1 MQWPH
6 PNRFVAPVV
15 IPALLLSACAA
26 LPSDPESGLSSSGS
40 NLGDATLDD
49 LGYGP
54 CLTAAALSFLND
66 STTGRDALEEAL
78 DSRRVAGRILDH
90 RAGRDEELGT
100 WDDEPIVGLG
110 EMLDGDLDISERR
123 VRRFVEGLGAS
134 CEAGWAESVDWTGET
149 PAPDF
154 LHADSPLE
162 GAGGWNRESSE
173 IEVAM
178 ALRGLTGAQLH
189 AIMESDDGFKELRRD
204 RLMESFSYSLPPN
217 EMPWTAKHHRA
228 REAYPLVALTIE
240 WGRYELDEDTD
251 ARGRRIYPE
260 LGRELSLGTDVMS
273 DTYYDTRDFA
283 GLMND
288 VSVRG
293 RVRWDSPGCI
303 RRLLV
308 AAKLGSARVDP
319 VSGIKEVFKVDVR
332 TDAWGCNADEAQLG
346 WAAEM
351 DAHMRTGILPW
362 SNSTFVAPPLRAAYA
377 RLAEEGAL
385 TDVSAVDP
393 ADPTRRAEF
402 AGALALLPQAHVQSV
417 RSRFHYNEASVG
429 DLERLYE
436 HGRARLI
443 ELGEYLDAAGTTGTP
458 GVAGLRADI
467 EEALAAIPER
477 GLEIYPDEITRDS
490 VVATAERAEEISDR
504 LHAIGDILDADN
516 EELLREVTNA
526 RDGTRDENR
535 FSAFVAWVKIR
546 HIESLPE
553 ADRTAWNLEGSIVT
567 QHAVDEFRA
576 FYGDSMSDPANP
588 DHVALREEF
597 NAYAEAAQADDD
609 HPYHRHF
616 RRFNDLDD
624 EDDWRD
630 LEAQLELEHFQIVR
644 RQIEAAGSA
653 ARAIAFDAARRH
665 YVPESWR
672 VTSNFII
679 DTMDFSEYF
688 SHRQWT
694 ALSAEQID
702 GQDLPADAV
711 LDASLINE
719 VQIELGSEAAFVE
732 RVAELDAELRRL
744 AADEPDVDVSDVCEL
759 SDPGRASEVLWNA
772 ASDCLGAKD
781 ILDTYRG
788 VLTHL
793 AVLKGGAL
801 VDAVSD
807 AIDDAGGDL
816 GEEPDDL
823 RWAPSTRSKGA
834 RALLLLIGGG
844 TD

>member
-1 MQWPH
+1 MQWQR
-6 PNRFVAPVV
+6 PNWLVAPLV
-15 IPALLLSACAA
+15 IPVVLLAACAA
-26 LPSDPESGLSSSGS
+26 LPSDPESGLSSSRD

-66 STTGRDALEEAL
+66 SRTGRDALEEAL
-78 DSRRVAGRILDH
+78 DSRRVARRILDH

-123 VRRFVEGLGAS
+123 VRRFVEGLDAS
-134 CEAGWAESVDWTGET
+134 CEARWTESVDWTGET
-149 PAPDF
+149 PSPDF

-162 GAGGWNRESSE
+162 GARGWNRESSE

-178 ALRGLTGAQLH
+178 ALRGMTGAQLH
-189 AIMESDDGFKELRRD
+189 AVMESDDGFEELRRA
-204 RLMESFSYSLPPN
+204 RLMESFSYGLPAN
-217 EMPWTAKHHRA
+217 EMPWTAEHHRA
-228 REAYPLVALTIE
+228 REAYPLIPLTIE
-240 WGRYELDEDTD
+240 WGRYELDEDID
-251 ARGRRIYPE
+251 DRGQRVYRE
-260 LGRELSLGTDVMS
+260 LGRELNLGTDVMT

-293 RVRWDSPGCI
+293 RIRWDSPGCI

-319 VSGIKEVFKVDVR
+319 VSGIKEVFKIDVR
-332 TDAWGCNADEAQLG
+332 TNAWGCNADAAQLG

-362 SNSTFVAPPLRAAYA
+362 SDSNFVAPPLRAAYA
-377 RLAEEGAL
+377 RLADEGAL

-393 ADPTRRAEF
+393 TDPTRGVEF

-417 RSRFHYNEASVG
+417 RSRFHYNEARVD

-436 HGRARLI
+436 HGRARLV
-443 ELGEYLDAAGTTGTP
+443 ELGAYLDAADASGMP
-458 GVAGLRADI
+458 AVAALRADI
-467 EEALAAIPER
+467 DDALASIPER

-490 VVATAERAEEISDR
+490 VVATAERADEISER
-504 LHAIGDILDADN
+504 LHAIGDILDANN
-516 EELLREVTNA
+516 EHLLRELTDA

-597 NAYAEAAQADDD
+597 NAYAEAAQGDNG
-609 HPYHRHF
+609 HPYRRHF
-616 RRFNDLDD
+616 RRFNDFDD
-624 EDDWRD
+624 ESDWRD
-630 LEAQLELEHFQIVR
+630 LGAQLELEHFQIVR

-665 YVPESWR
+665 YVPQSWR
-672 VTSNFII
+672 STGNFII
-679 DTMDFSEYF
+679 DTMDFSEYL

-719 VQIELGSEAAFVE
+719 VQIELGAEAAYVQ
-732 RVAELDAELRRL
+732 RVAVLDNMLRRL
-744 AADEPDVDVSDVCEL
+744 AADEPDVDVSDICEL
-759 SDPGRASEVLWNA
+759 SDPRRASEALWNA

-793 AVLKGGAL
+793 AELKGDAL

-807 AIDDAGGDL
+807 AIDDADGDL
-816 GEEPDDL
+816 GDDPDDL